1 VDLAD
6 EGLIIE
12 RRSLTRLFPAL
23 RLVGAIRLAFDLR
36 KLVIAVIGLA
46 ALQLGWLALGRLAP
60 ASLKAMPVLW
70 ETTGPASFEQV
81 AIPWT
86 RRGASELL
94 FRLSEPV
101 RLLIKPLLAL
111 FDPRNGWR
119 TTLCAGLALVWMI
132 IVWSVCG
139 GAIARV
145 AVVQIATTRQ
155 TGIGAAV
162 QFARKRAGS
171 LVVAP
176 LCPLLGVAF
185 LGAILAGFGL
195 LYRIPAVGP
204 AVAGVLLGVPFLF
217 GLVMALLVLGLIG
230 AWPLMPAA
238 IAAGADDALDAMSRT
253 FGYVNQR
260 IGPLVA
266 MVGLA
271 SLLGVV
277 GLVFVDV
284 FVMSVVR
291 LTQWGLGLT
300 APGAQLADLFTSVTS
315 SSDVVAARAH
325 SFWIGFAGLLAYA
338 WTYSFFWTAAAYV
351 YLWLRHDVDGTPWTL
366 IDPPAQG
373 AGPASAS
380 ADVNLR
386 PSGP

>member
-1 VDLAD
+1 L
-6 EGLIIE
+6 
-12 RRSLTRLFPAL
+12 S
-23 RLVGAIRLAFDLR
+23 
-36 KLVIAVIGLA
+36 
-46 ALQLGWLALGRLAP
+46 P
-60 ASLKAMPVLW
+60 ASIKVMPVLL

-81 AIPWT
+81 AFPWT
-86 RRGASELL
+86 GRGASELL

-101 RLLIKPLLAL
+101 RLLIKPLQAL

-119 TTLCAGLALVWMI
+119 TMLCACLALVWMI
-132 IVWSVCG
+132 VVWTICG
-139 GAIARV
+139 GAIARI

-155 TGIGAAV
+155 TGIGAAL

-171 LVVAP
+171 LVLAP

-185 LGAILAGFGL
+185 LGAILGGFGA
-195 LYRIPAVGP
+195 LYRLPSVGP
-204 AVAGVLLGVPFLF
+204 AIAGLLLIVPLLL
-217 GLVMALLVLGLIG
+217 GLVMTLLVLGLIG
-230 AWPLMPAA
+230 AWPLMQAA
-238 IAAGADDALDAMSRT
+238 IAAGAEDALDAMSRT

-284 FVMSVVR
+284 FVVSVLR

-300 APGAQLADLFTSVTS
+300 APGAQLSALFTSTEQS
-315 SSDVVAARAH
+315 SGAVAVWAH
-325 SFWIGFAGLLAYA
+325 SFWIGFVGLLAYA

-351 YLWLRHDVDGTPWTL
+351 YLWLRHDVDGTPWTA

-373 AGPASAS
+373 GGPA
-380 ADVNLR
+380 
-386 PSGP
+386 GT